1 MMAEKTILD
10 VCCGSRMFWF
20 DRNDERVIFCDK
32 RAEQHMLKD
41 KTVPGGQRELII
53 SPNIQADFTA
63 LPFPSNHFQMVV
75 FDPPH
80 FDTSGP
86 KSWIRAKYGALE
98 GNWRAMLASGF
109 DECFRVLV
117 TNGVLV
123 FKWSSVQIPLSEI
136 LKLTSVS
143 PLFGHQSGKRSLTHW
158 VAFTK
163 PNTASTGQWGFSPFA
178 GFIQAESLAVKAG
191 DTTPAH
197 CR

>member
-1 MMAEKTILD
+1 MAEKTILD

-20 DRNDERVIFCDK
+20 NRDDDRVIFCDK
-32 RAEQHMLKD
+32 RSEQHVLKD

-86 KSWIRAKYGALE
+86 QSWIRAKYGALE

-117 TNGVLV
+117 PNGTLI

-143 PLFGHQSGKRSLTHW
+143 PLFGHQSGKHSKTHW
-158 VAFTK
+158 VSFTK
-163 PNTASTGQWGFSPFA
+163 PNIVCTGLAGFSA
-178 GFIQAESLAVKAG
+178 KAG
-191 DTTPAH
+191 NIQPVLFPVLPAGSTLAAS
-197 CR
+197 R